1 MFDYLMRRAKV
12 LYAISPLIR
21 AVVRKITTS
30 SAYQPIVRRRI
41 KAQITDHTVPINLI
55 IETSSLCNAAC
66 LMCPYRSL
74 KRARKIMDRPTW
86 EKIID
91 RLKKERLLIN
101 KVFFSGMGEPLIDP
115 DLIER
120 IRQVKD
126 LGYYVKLYTN
136 ASWLKPE
143 VSQKLIDLKVNEINI
158 SFNGTNKRE
167 YESIMKLDYDTTLRN
182 IESLLK

>member
-1 MFDYLMRRAKV
+1 
-12 LYAISPLIR
+12 
-21 AVVRKITTS
+21 
-30 SAYQPIVRRRI
+30 
-41 KAQITDHTVPINLI
+41 
-55 IETSSLCNAAC
+55 
-66 LMCPYRSL
+66 
-74 KRARKIMDRPTW
+74 MDRPTW

-91 RLKKERLLIN
+91 RLKKEKLLIN

-182 IESLLK
+182 IESLLKIKADNPKKELLDAIKQLKADAAELNASLK